1 MAEIIEWEYKYVY
14 SFNAFSYANR
24 ESVWCL
30 MALGSSLFVEVIP
43 RISNR
48 MGLGL
53 EGGVN
58 CTNLSNVYLEVVNPL
73 NFGEFYP
80 SWWKPFA
87 PHNVDGGVRA
97 TPY

>member
-1 MAEIIEWEYKYVY
+1 MLKSEIH
-14 SFNAFSYANR
+14 SP
-24 ESVWCL
+24 
-30 MALGSSLFVEVIP
+30 GSSLFVEVIA

-48 MGLGL
+48 MDL

-58 CTNLSNVYLEVVNPL
+58 CTNLLIVFLEVVQPL

-87 PHNVDGGVRA
+87 PHKVVDGGVRA